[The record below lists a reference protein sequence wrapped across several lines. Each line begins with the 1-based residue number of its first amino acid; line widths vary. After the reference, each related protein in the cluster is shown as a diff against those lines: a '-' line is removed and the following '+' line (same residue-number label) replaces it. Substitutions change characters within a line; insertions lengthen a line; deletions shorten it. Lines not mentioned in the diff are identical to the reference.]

1 MAAHDEVIGSLL
13 DEMASEVMV
22 LEAGDLMAYGEL
34 LSHLER
40 LLIVCEGAGPATLT
54 QLVNALKFHMEGMI
68 LGEVDDQEQGLE
80 LTRQGVQLAQDV
92 MREEAGQPE
101 LEKLLSNP
109 GMAARA
115 LAAIEQTPDQAG
127 AGEDVPAPEADQGED
142 GMEMGELPDD
152 AVPDLEPAAE
162 PEAEIISDEDM
173 ELLSGFV
180 VEALE
185 HLESIEVNALVL
197 EDSPQDAEA
206 LNAVFRP
213 FHTIKGVSGFL
224 NLKDINHLAHSLENL
239 LDKARAHELIIDS
252 ISIDIILSGVDVLH
266 QMIEESQA
274 AANER
279 RPRATFDTA
288 ELEARIEAVLSGE
301 QAPASEE
308 HDEPEPPEQATGPDE
323 ADEFEEP
330 EVEPMKLG
338 EVLVGKRM
346 VSAEDMDKAL
356 EAQRASK
363 PPKQLGEILVSEGK
377 AKPEQVAEGLRTQK
391 VMAQAVG
398 APAAQEVKIDTVK
411 LDNLLDMVGELV
423 IAQSM
428 VQANPNVQ
436 AIGDRKLRTDL
447 GQLKRITSDLQKS
460 TMSMRMVPIRQTFQK
475 MSRVVRDTAKKAKKK
490 VRLELVNE
498 DTEIDRNM
506 VEKFYDPLMHMV
518 RNSVDHGCEG
528 PEDRIAAGKP
538 EEGLVTLSAYHK
550 GGSVCIEIKDD
561 GRGLHREKIV
571 KKGIERG
578 LIESDQDMTDQE
590 VFSLIMKAGFSTA
603 EQVTDISGRGV
614 GMDVV
619 QRTIDELRGRIEIT
633 SNLGE
638 GTTFTIAL
646 PLTLAII
653 DGMVVQLG
661 TERFILPTIG
671 VIESLR
677 PSREDYTTVQGRGE
691 MIMIR
696 GSLLP
701 LVRLHQIVCI
711 EPEHHEP
718 WEGLVVVVE
727 HHGHRRCLLV
737 DQLIGRQE
745 VVIKTLGESLKDVK
759 VAAGGAIMGDGK
771 VSLILDV
778 EGLFKSHEG
787 R

>member
-1 MAAHDEVIGSLL
+1 MAANDEVIGSLL

-54 QLVNALKFHMEGMI
+54 QLVNALKLHMEGMI
-68 LGEVDDQEQGLE
+68 LGEVDDQDQGLE
-80 LTRQGVQLAQDV
+80 LTRQGVQLAQDI
-92 MREEAGQPE
+92 MRDEAGQPE
-101 LEKLLSNP
+101 LDKLLQSP
-109 GMAARA
+109 GMATRA
-115 LAAIEQTPDQAG
+115 LVTEAPPETEAEQEPTDDFMEAGPEPDADQA
-127 AGEDVPAPEADQGED
+127 EPAPEVFD
-142 GMEMGELPDD
+142 LPDE
-152 AVPDLEPAAE
+152 AVPDLEPATE
-162 PEAEIISDEDM
+162 PEAEIISEEDM

-180 VEALE
+180 AEALE

-197 EDSPQDAEA
+197 EDSPQDEEA

-239 LDKARAHELIIDS
+239 LDKARSHELVIDS
-252 ISIDIILSGVDVLH
+252 VAIDIVLSGVDVLH
-266 QMIEESQA
+266 KMIEESQA
-274 AANER
+274 AASEG
-279 RPRATFDTA
+279 RPRATFDTDQ
-288 ELEARIEAVLSGE
+288 LEARIEAVLSGE
-301 QAPASEE
+301 EAPESLESEY
-308 HDEPEPPEQATGPDE
+308 DED
-323 ADEFEEP
+323 ADED
-330 EVEPMKLG
+330 VEPLKLG
-338 EVLVGKRM
+338 EVLVGKRV
-346 VSAEDMDKAL
+346 VSAEDMDHAL
-356 EAQRASK
+356 EAQKTAEK
-363 PPKQLGEILVSEGK
+363 PKQLGEILVSEGK
-377 AKPEQVAEGLRTQK
+377 AKPEQVADGLRTQR

-398 APAAQEVKIDTVK
+398 APVAQEVKIDTQK

-436 AIGDRKLRTDL
+436 AIGDRKLHTDL

-475 MSRVVRDTAKKAKKK
+475 MSRVVRDTAKKKNKK

-518 RNSVDHGCEG
+518 RNSVDHGCEE
-528 PEDRIAAGKP
+528 PEERTNSGKSI
-538 EEGLVTLSAYHK
+538 EGLVTLSAYHK

-561 GRGLHREKIV
+561 GRGLDREKIV

-578 LIESDQDMTDQE
+578 LIESDQDMSDQE
-590 VFSLIMKAGFSTA
+590 VFSLIMQAGFSTA
-603 EQVTDISGRGV
+603 DQITDISGRGV

-633 SNLGE
+633 STLGE
-638 GTTFTIAL
+638 GTVFTIAL

-661 TERFILPTIG
+661 DERFILPTIG
-671 VIESLR
+671 VAESLR
-677 PSREDYTTVQGRGE
+677 PSREDYTTIQGRGE

-701 LVRLHQIVCI
+701 LVRLHEIVGI
-711 EPEHHEP
+711 EPKKREP

-727 HHGHRRCLLV
+727 HHGQRRCLLV

-745 VVIKTLGESLKDVK
+745 VVIKALGESLKDVK

-778 EGLFKSHEG
+778 EGVFKSHEG
-787 R
+787 RLS